1 MGPAVCT
8 LLVLMFTSVGSQ
20 AMREAANWLNDKLP
34 QSQED
39 ETDNK
44 HK

>member
-1 MGPAVCT
+1 MGPVGWT
-8 LLVLMFTSVGSQ
+8 LLVLMCTSVGSQ

-39 ETDNK
+39 EADNK
-44 HK
+44 NK